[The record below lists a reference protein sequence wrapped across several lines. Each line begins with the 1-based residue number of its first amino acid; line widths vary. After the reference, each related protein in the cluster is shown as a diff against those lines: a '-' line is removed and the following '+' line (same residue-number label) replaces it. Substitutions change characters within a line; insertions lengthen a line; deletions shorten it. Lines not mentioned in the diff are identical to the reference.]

1 LKVLAPSSGYAVL
14 ELRVTKTFLLAP
26 AEEKWYVYTPGR
38 QNTDVCRLQ
47 GHYPNCI
54 AYTSCWSSAAA
65 GGWRLRSPID
75 VQREM
80 PGTGHVLEEL
90 LLDSMVIRDW
100 CAWPVIN
107 LRRVT
112 VYEGDAKVFEALNER
127 ISQGDGQWVRNVF
140 RIGASVS
147 GVIDVELNAYTAV
160 MTCCY
165 SQHFANV
172 ALKFSYVP
180 SETPSPAT
188 VRAYVYDSQTGS
200 PVPFARVSVMSGST
214 AVGEAI
220 TGIDGW
226 AEIRNVPATSE
237 GIQYVLSVVSAGYWP
252 KEVQITVYPGVNEF
266 KVGLERS
273 PAAAAPWWLPYAVGG
288 AVVAVVAY
296 AAWRLRER
304 LRR

>member
-1 LKVLAPSSGYAVL
+1 VL
-14 ELRVTKTFLLAP
+14 EQRIAKTFLLAP
-26 AEEKWYVYTPGR
+26 VEEKWYISSPGR

-54 AYTSCWSSAAA
+54 AYTSCWSSAA
-65 GGWRLRSPID
+65 GGSWRLRSPID

-80 PGTGHVLEEL
+80 QGTGHVLEEL

-112 VYEGDAKVFEALNER
+112 VYEDGSNLFEALNER

-147 GVIDVELNAYTAV
+147 GVIDVELNAYNAV

-165 SQHFANV
+165 SSHFANI

-180 SETPSPAT
+180 SEAPRPAT
-188 VRAYVYDSQTGS
+188 VRTYVYDSQTGL
-200 PVPFARVSVMSGST
+200 PVALARVSVMSGST
-214 AVGEAI
+214 AVGEGL
-220 TGIDGW
+220 TGFDGW
-226 AEIRNVPATSE
+226 AEVRNVPAISE
-237 GIQYVLSVVSAGYWP
+237 GTQYVLSVVRAGYWP

-266 KVGLERS
+266 KVGLERA
-273 PAAAAPWWLPYAVGG
+273 PAAAPWWLPYAVGG
-288 AVVAVVAY
+288 AVAAAVVY
-296 AAWRLRER
+296 AVWRLRGR
-304 LRR
+304 LGR